1 MSEFEDAFEM
11 IELIDENNE
20 ILRFEA
26 LERFELEG
34 QQYAILAPLEELE
47 GIEEEEDVAFVF
59 KVRTQ
64 DGEDIYEDIDDE
76 EEWKAIEAYVE
87 EHIDLT

>member
-64 DGEDIYEDIDDE
+64 DGEDIYEDIDDK